1 MGSGSGQA
9 LDASGRGARELA
21 IAYQHDRV
29 VKVPARSI
37 SKRQFL
43 MKSVEHVEHS
53 VEFFFISLPA
63 GTAKSLC
70 SKRSLKKWSNL
81 KSDSTKTKNE
91 TFFKDV

>member
-53 VEFFFISLPA
+53 VEFFVHFFASRYCKILM
-63 GTAKSLC
+63 
-70 SKRSLKKWSNL
+70 LKKEL
-81 KSDSTKTKNE
+81 EEMVEFKIRFDKNKE
-91 TFFKDV
+91 